1 MRSKRLYLAL
11 ELPKC
16 YVRALWRIGKRV
28 AAHGVEARDDTRGGG
43 ALLLSIVLIGAK
55 VLVTW
60 LVANVMRVYRW
71 LARGGVARPLSIVLR
86 GAKALVTRPVAN
98 VMRVYRWLAR
108 GGVARSLWIALRRA
122 KAQVARPVADVMR
135 VHRRLVGVGTFEL
148 FERITMRPDAGEFLD
163 YFLAR
168 FRRGRGSAVA
178 LASAIGLAGRCERPT
193 DARWIAERLLSVYRD
208 DVGALQQAGV
218 RAFIAGDYG
227 TADLVWDACNRTR
240 EERIRQERLD
250 LLNLRFLGA
259 SWVIAIGH
267 IAHLDIYFKWRK
279 LQGRSERL
287 VLNPPRAFRIPNQA
301 LLDRWRP
308 FLLDKLPQEISLT
321 PTAVELLQDEFWS
334 LPVADGRWRMYSHA
348 GAWVQAEWEREGRAP
363 LLALTNEDHAR
374 ARPVLERL
382 GLPPGAW
389 FVCMHVRE
397 AGFHQSW
404 HKFHPGTRNADVAT
418 YLDAVAA
425 VTARGGYVVRMG
437 DPSMNPLLGVPGLI
451 DYAHSLDKSEFMDVY
466 LCGACRFF
474 IGTNSGLGLV
484 PPVFGVP
491 CALTNWSPLGL
502 PNWYPQDVF
511 IPKLCYSEPLG
522 RLLRFDEM
530 LNTRAGWEQ
539 FDWYFERERIRVL
552 DNSPEDLRDLVVEL
566 LERREGRLETTDEDE
581 RLCAAFHEIALGAGS
596 YRGSRPGR
604 AFLRKYRNLLPGEER
619 AAESPPSAHV

>member
-1 MRSKRLYLAL
+1 MTSKRLYIAVEFL
-11 ELPKC
+11 KC
-16 YVRALWRIGKRV
+16 YLRAVGRIVARGAAHRVRAQDG
-28 AAHGVEARDDTRGGG
+28 ARG
-43 ALLLSIVLIGAK
+43 S
-55 VLVTW
+55 
-60 LVANVMRVYRW
+60 
-71 LARGGVARPLSIVLR
+71 LARSC
-86 GAKALVTRPVAN
+86 LV
-98 VMRVYRWLAR
+98 
-108 GGVARSLWIALRRA
+108 ALRRA
-122 KAQVARPVADVMR
+122 KGLLNWLVAWTVRWPTWVATYLRQLVARMVH
-135 VHRRLVGVGTFEL
+135 VHRRLTGIANYEL
-148 FERITMRPDAGEFLD
+148 MERISLRPDAGEFLD

-168 FRRGRGSAVA
+168 FRRGRGNAVG
-178 LASAIGLAGRCERPT
+178 LASAVGLAGRCERPVE
-193 DARWIAERLLSVYRD
+193 ARWIAERMIGLYGD
-208 DVGALQQAGV
+208 EIGALQQAGV
-218 RAFIAGDYG
+218 RAFIGGDYG
-227 TADLVWDACNRTR
+227 TAELVWDACNRRR
-240 EERIRQERLD
+240 EELIRQEGLD
-250 LLNLRFLGA
+250 ALNLRFLGP

-279 LQGRSERL
+279 LLGRSERL

-308 FLLDKLPQEISLT
+308 FLLDNLPREISLT
-321 PTAVELLQDEFWS
+321 LTAVELLQDEFWS
-334 LPVADGRWRMYSHA
+334 LPVADGHWRMYSHA
-348 GAWVQAEWEREGRAP
+348 GAWVQGEWEREGRAP
-363 LLALTNEDHAR
+363 LLSLTDEDHAR

-389 FVCMHVRE
+389 FVCLHVRE

-404 HKFHPGTRNADVAT
+404 HKFHPATRNADVST

-437 DPSMNPLLGVPGLI
+437 DTSMRPLPGVPGLI
-451 DYAHSLDKSEFMDVY
+451 DYAHSPDKSEFMDVY
-466 LCGACRFF
+466 LCGACRFL

-511 IPKLCYSEPLG
+511 IPKLCYSESLG

-539 FDWYFERERIRVL
+539 FDWYFERERIRVI
-552 DNSPEDLRDLVVEL
+552 DNSVEDLRDLIVEML
-566 LERREGRLETTDEDE
+566 DRCEGRLETTDEDE

-604 AFLRKYRNLLPGEER
+604 AFLRKYRNLLPGNGR
-619 AAESPPSAHV
+619 AAESPRTARA